1 MAATPG
7 ACFVGEMMHISIPPR
22 KRTTTA
28 QNANYIVALGVVAS
42 VEAVGMDVMGRDAI
56 GWGVLVPEE
65 AEG

>member
-1 MAATPG
+1 
-7 ACFVGEMMHISIPPR
+7 MMHISIPPR